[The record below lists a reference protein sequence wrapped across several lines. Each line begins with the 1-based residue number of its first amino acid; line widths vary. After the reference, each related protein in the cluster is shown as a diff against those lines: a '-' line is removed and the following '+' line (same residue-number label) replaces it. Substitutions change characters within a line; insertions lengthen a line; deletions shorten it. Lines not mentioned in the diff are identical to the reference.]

1 MPIKATFVDN
11 LRFKT
16 ALVFLLVS
24 LVPLGIVSGFAVR
37 TAYQV
42 IASIVSNQLE
52 NLAAEKQDLLE
63 RWITERNADLRVVAG
78 SAAVAGLDPKQIAPY
93 LKLVEEQYKVY
104 KRFVVVANDGQV
116 VYDSAS
122 GSASEQ
128 RGEPWCERARQ
139 GKPYMSDV
147 RLEEGDEDSV
157 FLLSVPILDAAG
169 RPKGGVCATV
179 STRAIVA
186 RVLRVSLG
194 QTGEC
199 YLVDK
204 KGTFLAHKQPH
215 RIFKENIARSG
226 SFAKTLGRQTLEP
239 IYLDYRGIAVLG
251 ATRPVA
257 DTEWYVVV
265 EQDRDEAFAS
275 YYELARTIAIVMG
288 ATLVGAIGL
297 SWTLAAYVTA
307 PIRALSEAAHAL
319 ARGDFANAHL
329 DTSTQRRDE
338 IGALHT
344 AFAHMSDQLR
354 ERQAM
359 LEKRVGLT
367 EEELRRTDARLKS
380 TLEAA
385 ARSEHLAALGRLAAG
400 VAHEIRTPLT
410 SLKLFLQSVED
421 DIQISPEYCED
432 YRIGMQQVSRIETT
446 INHFLD
452 FARPQ
457 EPVLAM
463 VDFRKLVDAAMV
475 VVRPRA
481 NQQEVRIDVAVVPNL
496 PPVEGDMH
504 QLSEVLVNLMV
515 NALEEMPNGGRLRIT
530 VDEEAVVTN
539 VSRRCGVRIDI
550 ADNGPGISDEDLQR
564 LFEPF
569 FTTKA
574 SGSGL
579 GLAIAHGTIQ
589 RHSGS
594 LTVATELG
602 QGTTFSIHLPAM
614 KT

>member
-1 MPIKATFVDN
+1 MKAAFINN
-11 LRFKT
+11 LRFRT

-24 LVPLGIVSGFAVR
+24 LVPLGIVSVFAVR
-37 TAYQV
+37 TSHRE
-42 IASIVSNQLE
+42 IASIVTNQLE
-52 NLAAEKQDLLE
+52 NLAAEKQSLLE

-78 SAAVAGLDPKQIAPY
+78 SEAVESLDRSRIAPY
-93 LKLVEEQYKVY
+93 LKLVQEQYKAY
-104 KRFVVVANDGQV
+104 KRFVVAAADGRV
-116 VYDSAS
+116 VFDSVSDQAS
-122 GSASEQ
+122 DQ
-128 RGEPWCERARQ
+128 RGELWYQRANE
-139 GKPYMSDV
+139 GKPSMSEV
-147 RLEEGDEDSV
+147 RLEEGDQDSV
-157 FLLSVPILDAAG
+157 FLLAVPILDAQG

-186 RVLRVSLG
+186 RVLSVALG

-215 RIFKENIARSG
+215 RILKENIAQSG
-226 SFAKTLGRQTLEP
+226 SFTQIFSGEAARP
-239 IYLDYRGIAVLG
+239 VYLDYRGIAVLG
-251 ATRPVA
+251 ASRAIA

-265 EQDRDEAFAS
+265 EQDYDEAFQS
-275 YYELARTIAIVMG
+275 YYRLARNIVIVIG

-297 SWTLAAYVTA
+297 SWLLASYVTA
-307 PIRALSEAAHAL
+307 PILALGEAAHAL
-319 ARGDFANAHL
+319 SRGDFDNVHL
-329 DTSTQRRDE
+329 DTSTNRRDE
-338 IGALHT
+338 IGALYT

-354 ERQAM
+354 ERQVM
-359 LEKRVGLT
+359 LEKRMGLT
-367 EEELRRTDARLKS
+367 EEELRKTDARLKS

-385 ARSEHLAALGRLAAG
+385 ARAEHLASLGRLAAG

-410 SLKLFLQSVED
+410 SLKLFLQSVQD
-421 DIQISPEYCED
+421 DLQVSPEHCED

-446 INHFLD
+446 INLFLD

-457 EPVLAM
+457 NPVLAV
-463 VDFRKLVDAAMV
+463 VDFRKLIEEALV

-481 NQQEVRIDVAVVPNL
+481 NQQEVRVDVSLAQDVPA
-496 PPVEGDMH
+496 VEGDLR

-515 NALEEMPNGGRLRIT
+515 NALEEMPNGGRLTIA
-530 VDEEAVVTN
+530 VEEETIVTN
-539 VSRRCGVRIDI
+539 VARRVGVRIDV
-550 ADNGPGISDEDLQR
+550 ADTGPGINDDDLQR

-579 GLAIAHGTIQ
+579 GLAIAHGIVE
-589 RHSGS
+589 RHGGS

-602 QGTTFSIHLPAM
+602 VGTTFSIHLPAT
-614 KT
+614 KA

>member
-1 MPIKATFVDN
+1 MKASFVDN
-11 LRFKT
+11 LRFKM

-24 LVPLGIVSGFAVR
+24 LAPLGIVSAFAVR

-78 SAAVAGLDPKQIAPY
+78 SAAVESLDPKRIAPY
-93 LKLVEEQYKVY
+93 LALVEQHYKVY
-104 KRFVVVANDGQV
+104 KRFVVVDGKGRAI
-116 VYDSAS
+116 YDNTARATA
-122 GSASEQ
+122 GQADET
-128 RGEPWCERARQ
+128 WCRRALNGQ
-139 GKPYMSDV
+139 PYMSDV
-147 RLEEGDEDSV
+147 RLEAGGEDSV
-157 FLLSVPILDAAG
+157 FLLSVPILDAHG
-169 RPKGGVCATV
+169 QPKGGVCATV

-186 RVLRVSLG
+186 TVLRVSLG
-194 QTGEC
+194 HSGEC

-204 KGTFLAHKQPH
+204 RGTFLAHKQPH
-215 RIFKENIARSG
+215 RILKENIARSG
-226 SFAKTLGRQTLEP
+226 SFAKTLGGRSPEP
-239 IYLDYRGIAVLG
+239 VYLDYRGIPVLG
-251 ATRPVA
+251 ASRPVA
-257 DTEWYVVV
+257 NTEWYVVV
-265 EQDRDEAFAS
+265 EQDRDEAFLS
-275 YYELARTIAIVMG
+275 YYELVRTIAIVIG

-297 SWTLAAYVTA
+297 SWALASYVTA
-307 PIRALSEAAHAL
+307 PVRALNDAAHAL

-329 DTSTQRRDE
+329 DTRNGRRDE
-338 IGALHT
+338 IGTLYT

-359 LEKRVGLT
+359 LEKRMGVT
-367 EEELRRTDARLKS
+367 EAELRKTDARLKS

-410 SLKLFLQSVED
+410 SLKLFLQSVQD
-421 DIQISPEYCED
+421 DIQISPEYTED

-457 EPVLAM
+457 EPVMAA
-463 VDFRKLVDAAMV
+463 VDFPKLVDAALV

-481 NQQEVRIDVAVVPNL
+481 NQQEVRIDAAIVPHL
-496 PPVEGDMH
+496 PPVEGDAH

-515 NALEEMPNGGRLRIT
+515 NALEEMPNGGRLRLT
-530 VDEEAVVTN
+530 VDEEAIVTN

-550 ADNGPGISDEDLQR
+550 ADNGPGISDEDLER

-589 RHSGS
+589 RHGGS
-594 LTVATELG
+594 LTVATEVGL
-602 QGTTFSIHLPAM
+602 GTTFSIHLPAM
-614 KT
+614 KG

>member
-1 MPIKATFVDN
+1 MKPTFLNN
-11 LRFKT
+11 LRFRT
-16 ALVFLLVS
+16 ALVFLFVS
-24 LVPLGIVSGFAVR
+24 LAPLVIISVFAVR
-37 TAYQV
+37 TAHQV
-42 IASIVSNQLE
+42 IASMANNQLE
-52 NLAAEKQDLLE
+52 NLAAEKQNLLE
-63 RWITERNADLRVVAG
+63 RWITERNADLHVVAG
-78 SAAVAGLDPKQIAPY
+78 AAAVESLDPKRIAPY
-93 LKLVEEQYKVY
+93 LSLVQSQYNVY
-104 KRFVVVANDGQV
+104 KRFVVAANDGRT
-116 VYDSAS
+116 VYDSAA
-122 GSASEQ
+122 GAASEWRREVWFQ
-128 RGEPWCERARQ
+128 HASA
-139 GKPYMSDV
+139 GKTYMSDV
-147 RLEEGDEDSV
+147 RLEEGGQDSV
-157 FLLSVPILDAAG
+157 FMLSVPILDPQG
-169 RPKGGVCATV
+169 RPKGGICATV

-215 RIFKENIARSG
+215 RILKENIARSG
-226 SFAKTLGRQTLEP
+226 SFAKIFGRQSAGP
-239 IYLDYRGIAVLG
+239 VYLDYRGIAVLG
-251 ATRPVA
+251 ASRPVA

-275 YYELARTIAIVMG
+275 YYELARTIAIVIV
-288 ATLVGAIGL
+288 ATLVGAIGI
-297 SWTLAAYVTA
+297 SWLMASYVTA
-307 PIRALSEAAHAL
+307 PVRTLSEAAHAL

-329 DTSTQRRDE
+329 DTTRPRRDE

-344 AFAHMSDQLR
+344 AFAHMADQLR

-367 EEELRRTDARLKS
+367 EEELRKTDARLKS

-410 SLKLFLQSVED
+410 SLKLFLQSVEE
-421 DIQISPEYCED
+421 DIQISPEHCED
-432 YRIGMQQVSRIETT
+432 YRIGMQQISRIETT

-457 EPVLAM
+457 EPILTE
-463 VDFRKLVDAAMV
+463 VDFHRLVEAALV

-481 NQQEVRIDVAVVPNL
+481 NQQEVGIDVTIAPRL
-496 PPVEGDMH
+496 PKVEGDVH

-515 NALEEMPNGGRLRIT
+515 NALEEMPNGGRLRLT
-530 VDEEAVVTN
+530 VDEETVVTN
-539 VSRRCGVRIDI
+539 VSRQCGVRVDI
-550 ADNGPGISDEDLQR
+550 ADDGPGISDEALQR

-569 FTTKA
+569 YTTKA

-579 GLAIAHGTIQ
+579 GLAIAHGTVT
-589 RHSGS
+589 RHGGS

-602 QGTTFSIHLPAM
+602 MGTTFSIHLPAG
-614 KT
+614 KA

>member
-1 MPIKATFVDN
+1 MKASFVNN
-11 LRFKT
+11 LRFKM
-16 ALVFLLVS
+16 ALVFLLAS
-24 LVPLGIVSGFAVR
+24 LAPLGIVSAFAVR
-37 TAYQV
+37 TAYQA

-78 SAAVAGLDPKQIAPY
+78 SAAVESLDPKRIGPY
-93 LKLVEEQYKVY
+93 LTLVEKQYQVY
-104 KRFVVVANDGQV
+104 KRFVVVDDKGQV
-116 VYDSAS
+116 IYNSAA
-122 GSASEQ
+122 GAA
-128 RGEPWCERARQ
+128 PADERWRQ
-139 GKPYMSDV
+139 QALEGKPHMSEV
-147 RLEEGDEDSV
+147 RLEASDQDSV
-157 FLLSVPILDAAG
+157 FLLSVPILDEQG
-169 RPKGGVCATV
+169 QPKGGVCATV

-194 QTGEC
+194 QSGEC

-215 RIFKENIARSG
+215 RILKENIARSG
-226 SFAKTLGRQTLEP
+226 SFAKTLSGRSPEP
-239 IYLDYRGIAVLG
+239 VYLDYRGVPVLG

-257 DTEWYVVV
+257 GTEWYVVV

-275 YYELARTIAIVMG
+275 YYELVQTIAIVIG
-288 ATLVGAIGL
+288 ATLAGAIGL
-297 SWTLAAYVTA
+297 SWALASYVTA
-307 PIRALSEAAHAL
+307 PVRALNEAAHAL

-329 DTSTQRRDE
+329 DARTRRRDE
-338 IGALHT
+338 IGALYT

-354 ERQAM
+354 ERHAL
-359 LEKRVGLT
+359 LEKRMGVT
-367 EEELRRTDARLKS
+367 EAELRKTDARLKS

-400 VAHEIRTPLT
+400 VAHEIRTPLA
-410 SLKLFLQSVED
+410 SLKLFLQSVQD
-421 DIQISPEYCED
+421 DIEISPEYVED

-446 INHFLD
+446 INLFLD

-457 EPVLAM
+457 KPVMAL
-463 VDFRKLVDAAMV
+463 VDFQKLVDAALV

-481 NQQEVRIDVAVVPNL
+481 NQQEVRVDTAIAAQL
-496 PPVEGDMH
+496 PPVEGDAH

-530 VDEEAVVTN
+530 VDEEAIGTN
-539 VSRRCGVRIDI
+539 VSRRSGVRIDI
-550 ADNGPGISDEDLQR
+550 ADSGPGISDEVLER

-579 GLAIAHGTIQ
+579 GLAIAHGTVQ
-589 RHSGS
+589 RHGGS
-594 LTVATELG
+594 LTVATEVG
-602 QGTTFSIHLPAM
+602 RGTTFSIHLPAVE
-614 KT
+614 